1 MSDKSTIPSF
11 EPASPKEKAK
21 ENFKIFL
28 WETIK
33 IVIVAL
39 IIILP
44 LRYYVVQP
52 FYVKG
57 ASMEPNFYDHEYL
70 IINEISYRFNE
81 PARGDIVVFKYP
93 QNIKEYYIKRI
104 IGLPGERIVIKDG
117 QVNIFN
123 QQHPAGKTL
132 SETYL
137 ESGVETWGDID
148 VTLGVDEY
156 YVLGDNRTSSKD
168 SRIFG
173 PVARQFI
180 VGKTW
185 VRGWPFNRL
194 AVFKNPI
201 Y

>member
-1 MSDKSTIPSF
+1 MSDKITIPSF
-11 EPASPKEKAK
+11 EPASPNEKAK
-21 ENFKIFL
+21 ENFKLFL

-70 IINEISYRFNE
+70 IINEISYHFNE
-81 PARGDIVVFKYP
+81 PSRGEIVVFKYP
-93 QNIKEYYIKRI
+93 LNPKEYYIKRI
-104 IGLPGERIVIKDG
+104 IGLPGERITIKDG
-117 QVNIFN
+117 QVIIFN
-123 QQHPAGKTL
+123 QEFTEGKIL
-132 SETYL
+132 KENYL
-137 ESGVETWGDID
+137 EPGVETWGDID
-148 VTLGVDEY
+148 ITLGIDEY
-156 YVLGDNRTSSKD
+156 YVLGDNRASSKD

-173 PVARQFI
+173 PVSRHFI

-185 VRGWPFNRL
+185 VRGWPFSRFS
-194 AVFKNPI
+194 VFKNPV